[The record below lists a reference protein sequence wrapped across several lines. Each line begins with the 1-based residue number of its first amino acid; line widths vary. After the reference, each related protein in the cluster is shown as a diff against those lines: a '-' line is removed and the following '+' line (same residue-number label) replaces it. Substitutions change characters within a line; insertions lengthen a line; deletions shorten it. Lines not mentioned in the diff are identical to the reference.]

1 MRIGRGRH
9 PRRRDPRRRF
19 RNRLLLGMVA
29 VALLPLV
36 AFAVLAVVE
45 LDAVGKSTAN
55 ATEAAIL
62 ERQQGLQQSALGE
75 NATILEEHLSLINT
89 QLGLLG
95 NTLNKALLATP
106 SSAPLPRGLN
116 GSLGSVEYASDGT
129 NTLVLPTAQSASTD
143 GRFATASAT
152 RAVFD
157 QVAAILKTNPAITS
171 IWFED

>member
-1 MRIGRGRH
+1 MRFGHRQ
-9 PRRRDPRRRF
+9 PRRRDPRRRV

-62 ERQQGLQQSALGE
+62 ERQQGLQQAALGE
-75 NATILEEHLSLINT
+75 IATILEEHLSLINT

-95 NTLNKALLATP
+95 NTLNRALLATP
-106 SSAPLPRGLN
+106 SSTPLPR
-116 GSLGSVEYASDGT
+116 
-129 NTLVLPTAQSASTD
+129 
-143 GRFATASAT
+143 
-152 RAVFD
+152 
-157 QVAAILKTNPAITS
+157 
-171 IWFED
+171 